1 MHIIQEEIGLPKIK
15 TQSIDSNHIVFA
27 ISPLPSGYGM
37 TLGNAFRR
45 VLLSS
50 LPGAAITSVK
60 IDGITH
66 EYATI
71 SGIQDSALEII
82 LNLKEL
88 QLKKHSKEPEVIKIS
103 AKGEGDVL
111 AKDIEHSSD
120 IEVLNPD
127 LKITSL
133 NKKSAKLN
141 MEMTVEKGVGY
152 VPASLRKSNKELGAI
167 LTDAIFSPVKKV
179 RYDVSNTRV
188 GEMTDLDK
196 LTIEIETN
204 GSISPSDALKF
215 TAGVLKSYFD
225 LFLTE
230 KEQVEPDFQSD
241 RQTVKARE
249 IQEEQ
254 EESKKEMYTPIEILN
269 FSPRTLNSLI
279 NGGIGSIE
287 QLTACTPSKLGN
299 FRGFGK
305 KAMDEVVAA
314 LTPRGLELSEDPEFD
329 EEDLEDEDEME
340 DEDLEELGE
349 IEAVVDEA
357 VKESKKE
364 KEEKKEEKKEKKG
377 KK

>member
-1 MHIIQEEIGLPKIK
+1 
-15 TQSIDSNHIVFA
+15 
-27 ISPLPSGYGM
+27 
-37 TLGNAFRR
+37 
-45 VLLSS
+45 
-50 LPGAAITSVK
+50 
-60 IDGITH
+60 
-66 EYATI
+66 
-71 SGIQDSALEII
+71 
-82 LNLKEL
+82 
-88 QLKKHSKEPEVIKIS
+88 
-103 AKGEGDVL
+103 
-111 AKDIEHSSD
+111 
-120 IEVLNPD
+120 
-127 LKITSL
+127 
-133 NKKSAKLN
+133 
-141 MEMTVEKGVGY
+141 MTVEKGVGY
-152 VPASLRKSNKELGAI
+152 VPASLRKKGEKELGAI

-204 GSISPSDALKF
+204 GSIPPSDALKF
-215 TAGVLKSYFD
+215 TASVLKSYFD

-230 KEQVEPDFQSD
+230 KEQVESDFQSD

-254 EESKKEMYTPIEILN
+254 EESKKETYTPIEILN

-305 KAMDEVVAA
+305 KAMDEVIGA

-340 DEDLEELGE
+340 EEELGE
-349 IEAVVDEA
+349 IEEAVDEA
-357 VKESKKE
+357 VKEAKKE
-364 KEEKKEEKKEKKG
+364 KEESKKEKK
-377 KK
+377 K